1 MEILQNNKIIDEV
14 CDLVVSRKE
23 AHDLFRR
30 KIWLDLGR
38 PQMDGIGDR
47 IFNELDLEK

>member
-1 MEILQNNKIIDEV
+1 MEILQKNQIIDKV
-14 CDLVVSRKE
+14 SDLVVSRKE
-23 AHDLFRR
+23 AHDLYCR